1 MLCLHHIFLKNDFIC
16 TSACSNYYNK
26 IRISFTCLGFGYC
39 VCTQNF
45 FSHCLFAASTHYSQV
60 TVRCASFQLLN
71 CSKNKEN
78 YKKWT
83 LNQHNLLEV
92 WYHTFYLVQNFLH
105 WVKCFL
111 QHGRTFRWIT
121 KRRIQRS
128 LWRIWQGK
136 KNISIILSYLV
147 MNLKLNDKWLLHVY

>member
-1 MLCLHHIFLKNDFIC
+1 MISSVLEVIIIVGIC
-16 TSACSNYYNK
+16 
-26 IRISFTCLGFGYC
+26 FTCLGFGCC

-92 WYHTFYLVQNFLH
+92 WYHTFYLVQNFSQWSACYNMAELLDE
-105 WVKCFL
+105 L
-111 QHGRTFRWIT
+111 QNAEFKEAFDEFDRVR
-121 KRRIQRS
+121 K
-128 LWRIWQGK
+128 IW
-136 KNISIILSYLV
+136 
-147 MNLKLNDKWLLHVY
+147 

>member
-1 MLCLHHIFLKNDFIC
+1 MSVLLLEMITIV
-16 TSACSNYYNK
+16 
-26 IRISFTCLGFGYC
+26 RISFTCLGFGYC

-83 LNQHNLLEV
+83 LKQHNLLEV

-105 WVKCFL
+105 WVKCLL

-136 KNISIILSYLV
+136 KNIIITLSYLV
-147 MNLKLNDKWLLHVY
+147 MNLRLNDKWLLLSS